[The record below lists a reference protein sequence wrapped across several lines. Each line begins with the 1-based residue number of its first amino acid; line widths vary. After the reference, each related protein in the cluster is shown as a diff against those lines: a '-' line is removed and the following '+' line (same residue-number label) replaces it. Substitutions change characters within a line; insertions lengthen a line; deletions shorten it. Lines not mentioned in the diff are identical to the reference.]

1 MKLLTL
7 FVLCV
12 LTFARAQ
19 DTIPG
24 FALHDGDRVVFYGDS
39 ITQNGGY
46 TRLVEAYARSRF
58 QAWDLRFY
66 NAGVGG
72 DTTKGGGAGEVGLR
86 LERDVI
92 SLKPTVV
99 TIMLG
104 MNDGGYGK
112 LAPATLAGFTERL
125 RAMVVK
131 LQGALP
137 GVRIYLI
144 RTSPFDDIARA
155 PEFNPGYN
163 ETLRQL
169 GEAVTAIGRE
179 QKLGVIDFGQAVN
192 DGIRAVAK
200 DNRELARQ
208 ILPDRVHPSP
218 SGHLIMGA
226 TLLRAWHAPA
236 LVARV
241 QLDAQ
246 TGKLVATE
254 RTQISALSAAP
265 GKIEWSELDE
275 ALPLPLNW
283 TDADTELAQMAGAR
297 LESLDEEPLVITG
310 LPAGRYEVR
319 IDDSSIGTFTAVDL
333 AGGVNLALLSTPMRW
348 QAYPVRWGAENGQEV
363 QRIRRGLQF
372 AAGNEASLSAA
383 AEVLAGRDES
393 DQRARSLGIKP
404 KPRHY
409 QVILVP

>member
-7 FVLCV
+7 ILLCG
-12 LTFARAQ
+12 LAAARAQ
-19 DTIPG
+19 ETAPG

-58 QAWDLRFY
+58 PAWDLRFY

-72 DTTKGGGAGEVGLR
+72 DTTKGGGSGDVGLR

-104 MNDGGYGK
+104 MNDGGYRK
-112 LAPATLAGFTERL
+112 LDAATLTGFTERL

-131 LQGALP
+131 LKAALP

-144 RTSPFDDIARA
+144 RTSPFDDLARA
-155 PEFNPGYN
+155 PDFDPGYD

-179 QKLGVIDFGQAVN
+179 QQLEVIDFGQAVN

-200 DNRELARQ
+200 DSRGLARQ
-208 ILPDRVHPSP
+208 ILPDRVHPGP
-218 SGHLIMGA
+218 AGHLIMAA

-246 TGKLVATE
+246 AGKLVNAE
-254 RTQISALSAAP
+254 RTQVTALSIAP

-275 ALPLPLNW
+275 ALSLPLNW
-283 TDADTELAQMAGAR
+283 TDGDTELAQMAGAR
-297 LESLDEEPLVITG
+297 LESLDDEPLVITG

-319 IDDSSIGTFTAVDL
+319 IDDEQIGTFNAGEL
-333 AGGVNLALLSTPMRW
+333 AGGVNLARENTPMRW
-348 QAYPVRWGAENGQEV
+348 QAFSVRWGAENGHEV
-363 QRIRRGLQF
+363 QRVRRGLQF
-372 AAGNEASLSAA
+372 AAGSDPGLSAA
-383 AEVLAGRDES
+383 AEVLAARDES
-393 DQRARSLGIKP
+393 DQRARSAGIKP

-409 QVILVP
+409 QVIMVP